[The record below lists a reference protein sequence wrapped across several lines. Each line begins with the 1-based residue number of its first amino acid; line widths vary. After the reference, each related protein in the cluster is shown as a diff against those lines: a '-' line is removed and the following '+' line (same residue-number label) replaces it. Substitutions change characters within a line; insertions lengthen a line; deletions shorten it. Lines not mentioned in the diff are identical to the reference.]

1 MKRTIY
7 IFLFFSIISC
17 SNDTSNHYDIDI
29 YRFENY
35 LFSSDSTNIV
45 ERKSVWEKE
54 LGDFVKYFDHYIMHR
69 SNEDDLLYC
78 NELLLFVNNSEM
90 REVYDTIFLKYRD
103 FHNFERQLENAFSK
117 WEDLF
122 TQPPPN
128 KIITLFSGFN
138 YGVISQDSMLIIG
151 LDFFL
156 GSNSKFYSFLQ
167 DPEYIRMQKTSKFL
181 LSYALES
188 WINFNF
194 SKYNMKSDFLS
205 QMIYK
210 GKIMYVINKL
220 IPSFSIEDQFRF
232 SKNEMFWCENNEFGI
247 WSYFIEND
255 LLFSIQQREFLSY
268 LNPAPFARGMPR
280 ESPGRISY
288 FIGYNI
294 VSNYMR
300 YNSDISIEKLMKE
313 TDAQLILTKSKYK
326 PKR

>member
-17 SNDTSNHYDIDI
+17 SNDTNNQYEIDI

-54 LGDFVKYFDHYIMHR
+54 LGDFTKSFDHYIMHR
-69 SNEDDLLYC
+69 SNEDDSLYC
-78 NELLLFVNNSEM
+78 NELLSFINHSEM
-90 REVYDTIFLKYRD
+90 REVYDTISLKYRD
-103 FHNFERQLENAFSK
+103 FDNFEKQLKNTFSK
-117 WEDLF
+117 WQDIF
-122 TQPPPN
+122 VQPPPN

-156 GSNSKFYSFLQ
+156 GSNSKFYSYLQ
-167 DPEYIRMQKTSKFL
+167 DPEYIRMQKESKFL
-181 LSYALES
+181 LSYVLES
-188 WINFNF
+188 WVNFNF
-194 SKYNMKSDFLS
+194 SNYNMKSDFLS

-210 GKIMYVINKL
+210 GKIMYVINNL
-220 IPSFSIEDQFRF
+220 IPSSSIEDQFRF
-232 SKNEMFWCENNEFGI
+232 SKNEMSWCENNEFAI

-255 LLFSIQQREFLSY
+255 LLFSTQQREFLSY

-288 FIGYNI
+288 FIGYKI

-300 YNSDISIEKLMKE
+300 YNSDINIEKLMKE
-313 TDAQLILTKSKYK
+313 TNAQLILKKSKYK